1 MAAVS
6 SPLQTE
12 LHIETRVCQ
21 LPQLYICSYYGFFP
35 FRSQFIISVTVKR
48 KVEELW
54 GQSAT
59 ERDCEILPSNN
70 DDDGIIIMN
79 YYEMIT
85 ILIMIITA
93 STTTEHT
100 LYGLKN

>member
-1 MAAVS
+1 MFLSANQSEPVHMAAVS

-12 LHIETRVCQ
+12 LHTETRVCQ

-35 FRSQFIISVTVKR
+35 FHSQFIISVTVKR

-59 ERDCEILPSNN
+59 GRDCEIPPGNN
-70 DDDGIIIMN
+70 DDDDNIII
-79 YYEMIT
+79 
-85 ILIMIITA
+85 IIIIIK
-93 STTTEHT
+93 
-100 LYGLKN
+100 L